1 MTARSFQEN
10 LSTLGFPLLE
20 SEDEANTANA
30 TLARVVRSK
39 NTRLWEGFPV
49 MLANSLK
56 QQWFDYAE
64 ARNHLK
70 SKNDRKALDCLVMAA
85 LALYD
90 VLGAKPEGAQKVH
103 RDLKPDNLL
112 FTKFLGALRDNRP
125 LPAPCQAVAPDRL
138 KNTFL
143 RYYNEAQPKVSE
155 LLSLK
160 ENFDLQHALSQV
172 FSPKQK
178 ELVLKKFRG
187 DLLTKTEREYYSR
200 KIRKK
205 LTALANPGL
214 QRLAQ
219 KLL

>member
-1 MTARSFQEN
+1 M
-10 LSTLGFPLLE
+10 LGFPLLE
-20 SEDEANTANA
+20 SEDDASAANA
-30 TLARVVRSK
+30 TLARVARSK
-39 NTRLWEGFPV
+39 DTRLWEGFPV

-56 QQWFDYAE
+56 QRWFDYAQV
-64 ARNHLK
+64 RNHLK
-70 SKNDRKALDCLVMAA
+70 SKDDRKALDCLVTTA

-90 VLGAKPEGAQKVH
+90 VLGVKPEGAQKVH
-103 RDLKPDNLL
+103 RDLKPNNLL

-125 LPAPCQAVAPDRL
+125 LPAPCQGVAPERL
-138 KNTFL
+138 KNTFS
-143 RYYNEAQPKVSE
+143 RYYDEAQPRVNE

-200 KIRKK
+200 TIRKK

-214 QRLAQ
+214 QSLAQ